1 MILILIS
8 INFKVGSAEYM
19 APEVID
25 AFHGDAPAYD
35 KRCDLW
41 SLGVIL
47 WVKLGKLFIT
57 QGWINARF

>member
-1 MILILIS
+1 
-8 INFKVGSAEYM
+8 M

-47 WVKLGKLFIT
+47 YVTFSNFSVNLF
-57 QGWINARF
+57 Q